1 MIASVKGEVIEK
13 GDNHLVVQVG
23 GIGLKLFVPSSV
35 LAEYEIGDHAQLFTH
50 LVVRE
55 DNLSLY
61 GFSDQESRGLF
72 LSLMTVNRVGP
83 KLALAILSTLSV
95 DMIYQAVLGE
105 QAQIFRQVSGV
116 GSKTAQEIV
125 LYLHDKLKPLLAAG
139 LISGVRDVNGDLMD
153 ALVGL
158 GYSVVEAQ
166 TAIQALPKD
175 APKELEA
182 RLRLALQFFTR

>member
-13 GDNHLVVQVG
+13 GDNHLVIQVG
-23 GIGLKLFVPSSV
+23 GIGLKVFVPVSV
-35 LAEYEIGDHAQLFTH
+35 VAGYDESEHVQLYTH

-61 GFSDQESRGLF
+61 GFADREARGLF
-72 LSLMTVNRVGP
+72 QSLMTVNGVGP
-83 KLALAILSTLSV
+83 RLALAILSSLSV

-105 QAQIFRQVSGV
+105 KAQIFCQVPGV
-116 GSKTAQEIV
+116 GSKTAQKIV
-125 LYLHDKLKPLLAAG
+125 LYLHDKLKPMLAAG
-139 LISGVRDVNGDLMD
+139 LISGVRDINGELMD

-175 APKELEA
+175 APDELVA

>member
-1 MIASVKGEVIEK
+1 MIASVKGEIIDK
-13 GDNHLVVQVG
+13 GDNFLVVQVG
-23 GIGLKLFVPSSV
+23 GIGLRVFVPAS
-35 LAEYEIGDHAQLFTH
+35 LTAAYEIGEHAQLFTH

-61 GFSDQESRGLF
+61 GFDGQESRSLF
-72 LSLMTVNRVGP
+72 QNLITVNGVGP
-83 KLALAILSTLSV
+83 RLALAVLSSLSV

-105 QAQIFRQVSGV
+105 QAQVFAQVPGI
-116 GSKTAQEIV
+116 GSKTAQKIV
-125 LYLHDKLKPLLAAG
+125 LYLHDKLKPLEAAG
-139 LISGVRDVNGDLMD
+139 IISGVRDVNRELMD

-175 APKELEA
+175 APEELEE
-182 RLRLALQFFTR
+182 RLRLALQFFTH

>member
-1 MIASVKGEVIEK
+1 MIASVKGEIIDK
-13 GDNHLVVQVG
+13 GESFLVVQVG
-23 GIGLKLFVPSSV
+23 GVGLRVFVPAS
-35 LAEYEIGDHAQLFTH
+35 LTAGYEIGEHAQLFTH

-61 GFSDQESRGLF
+61 GFDGQESRSLF
-72 LSLMTVNRVGP
+72 QNLITVNGVGP
-83 KLALAILSTLSV
+83 RLALAVLSSLSV

-105 QAQIFRQVSGV
+105 QAQVFAQVPGI
-116 GSKTAQEIV
+116 GSKTAQKIV
-125 LYLHDKLKPLLAAG
+125 LYLHDKLKPLEAAG
-139 LISGVRDVNGDLMD
+139 IISGVRDVNRELMD

-175 APKELEA
+175 APEELEE
-182 RLRLALQFFTR
+182 RLRLALQFFTH